1 MRIVWLL
8 GLLAGRAT
16 AAVGSQAAGAHHSET
31 RSYRGPFPASPAQ
44 QVLQAYE
51 AAGADVLYAPGLRTV
66 AEVRDVVGALKRP
79 FNIVTGRLDPDI
91 TAIQLAEDALS
102 TAS

>member
-1 MRIVWLL
+1 
-8 GLLAGRAT
+8 
-16 AAVGSQAAGAHHSET
+16 
-31 RSYRGPFPASPAQ
+31 
-44 QVLQAYE
+44 
-51 AAGADVLYAPGLRTV
+51 VLYAPGLRTV